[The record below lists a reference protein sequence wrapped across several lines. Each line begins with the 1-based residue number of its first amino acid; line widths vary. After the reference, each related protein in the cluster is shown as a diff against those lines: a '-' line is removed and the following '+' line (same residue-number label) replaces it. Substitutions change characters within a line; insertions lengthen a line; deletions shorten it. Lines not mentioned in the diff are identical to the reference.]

1 MRDCVDFSKSF
12 GFEGAREAG
21 RVPVPATGRRRNMVE
36 DSKNGSIPF
45 FVILGLV
52 TILFLYLLQPFFFPI
67 FWAAV
72 IAGVFGPLY
81 RRIDGKLNSPN
92 VSTAILFLIIALII
106 LLPAGVVGT
115 LVFNESVQIYE
126 TLSPDTKNMDR
137 SIQRLINT
145 IADNSIA
152 RLFHINKA
160 MLIAKTT
167 EVAQGITNYIF
178 VNLTQL
184 TQNTL
189 GLLVKFAIM
198 LYTLFFFVRDGERFL
213 RMAMK
218 VIPLG
223 MGREK
228 FLIDRF
234 IVTARSTLK
243 VTLIIGGIQGA
254 LGGIVFFITGLEGA
268 LIWGLLMILMAIV
281 PVVGCSIIWA
291 PAGILMLLTGHLWEG
306 VLILAVGTFVIS
318 TVDNFLRPILI
329 GQDVEMHPLLIFLS
343 TLGGIILFGMSGFVI
358 GPVITSLLIALWE
371 MYEEF
376 YRKEKAVD

>member
-1 MRDCVDFSKSF
+1 M
-12 GFEGAREAG
+12 
-21 RVPVPATGRRRNMVE
+21 TGNNKDR
-36 DSKNGSIPF
+36 SIPF

-72 IAGVFGPLY
+72 IAGVFRPLY
-81 RRIDGKLNSPN
+81 SRINEKLNRPN
-92 VSTAILFLIIALII
+92 LSTAILFLLIALII
-106 LLPAGVVGT
+106 LLPAGIVGT
-115 LVFNESVQIYE
+115 LAFNESLRLYAA
-126 TLSPDTKNMDR
+126 LAPDTRHMD
-137 SIQRLINT
+137 QNFQHLINT
-145 IADNSIA
+145 IAGNSIA
-152 RLFHINKA
+152 HLFHINKA
-160 MLIAKTT
+160 LLIAKTT
-167 EVAQGITNYIF
+167 EVAQGITSYIF
-178 VNLTQL
+178 VHLTDL

-198 LYTLFFFVRDGERFL
+198 LYTLFFFVRDGDRFL

-218 VIPLG
+218 VLPLG
-223 MGREK
+223 LGREK
-228 FLIDRF
+228 FLYERF

-254 LGGIVFFITGLEGA
+254 LGGIVFFATDVEGA

-291 PAGILMLLTGHLWEG
+291 PAGILMLMTGHIWEG
-306 VLILAVGTFVIS
+306 ILILAVGFLVIS
-318 TVDNFLRPILI
+318 TVDNLLRPILI
-329 GQDVEMHPLLIFLS
+329 GKDVEMHPLLIFLS
-343 TLGGIILFGMSGFVI
+343 TLGGIILFGFSGFVI

-376 YRKEKAVD
+376 YRKEKA

>member
-1 MRDCVDFSKSF
+1 MRGNNKDS
-12 GFEGAREAG
+12 
-21 RVPVPATGRRRNMVE
+21 NM
-36 DSKNGSIPF
+36 PF

-72 IAGVFGPLY
+72 IAGIFGPLY
-81 RRIDGKLNSPN
+81 GRINRRLNRPN
-92 VSTAILFLIIALII
+92 LSTAILFLLIALII

-115 LVFNESVQIYE
+115 LVFNESVQLYG
-126 TLSPDTKNMDR
+126 TLSPDAKYMDR
-137 SIQRLINT
+137 NFQHLLNT
-145 IADNSIA
+145 ITNNSIA
-152 RLFHINKA
+152 HLFHINKA

-178 VNLTQL
+178 VHLTQL

-189 GLLVKFAIM
+189 GLLVQFAIM
-198 LYTLFFFVRDGERFL
+198 LYTLFFFVRDGDRFL

-228 FLIDRF
+228 FLFERF

-254 LGGIVFFITGLEGA
+254 LGGIVFFATDVEGA

-291 PAGILMLLTGHLWEG
+291 PAGILMLLTGHVWEG

-318 TVDNFLRPILI
+318 TVDNLLRPILI
-329 GQDVEMHPLLIFLS
+329 GKDVEMHPLLIFLS
-343 TLGGIILFGMSGFVI
+343 TLGGIILFGFSGFVI

-376 YRKEKAVD
+376 YRKEKASD

>member
-1 MRDCVDFSKSF
+1 M
-12 GFEGAREAG
+12 G
-21 RVPVPATGRRRNMVE
+21 NMKE
-36 DSKNGSIPF
+36 SNILF
-45 FVILGLV
+45 FVILGMA
-52 TILFLYLLQPFFFPI
+52 TILFLYLLKPFFFPI

-72 IAGVFGPLY
+72 IAGVFRPLY
-81 RRIDGKLNSPN
+81 SRINGKLNRPN
-92 VSTAILFLIIALII
+92 LSTAILFLLIALII
-106 LLPAGVVGT
+106 LLPAGIVGT
-115 LVFNESVQIYE
+115 LVFNESVQMYA
-126 TLSPDTKNMDR
+126 TLNPDAKHMDR
-137 SIQRLINT
+137 NFQHLINS

-178 VNLTQL
+178 VHLTEL

-198 LYTLFFFVRDGERFL
+198 LYTLFFFVRDGDRFL

-218 VIPLG
+218 VLPLG

-228 FLIDRF
+228 FLYERF

-243 VTLIIGGIQGA
+243 VTLIIGGIQGV
-254 LGGIVFFITGLEGA
+254 LGGIVFLVTDVEGA

-281 PVVGCSIIWA
+281 PLVGCSIIWA
-291 PAGILMLLTGHLWEG
+291 PAGILMLLTGHIWEG
-306 VLILAVGTFVIS
+306 VLILAVGFLVIS
-318 TVDNFLRPILI
+318 TVDNVLRPILI

-343 TLGGIILFGMSGFVI
+343 TLGGIILFGFSGFVI
-358 GPVITSLLIALWE
+358 GPVITSLLIAIWE

-376 YRKEKAVD
+376 YRREKVSD

>member
-1 MRDCVDFSKSF
+1 MMGDNRD
-12 GFEGAREAG
+12 
-21 RVPVPATGRRRNMVE
+21 
-36 DSKNGSIPF
+36 GSISF

-52 TILFLYLLQPFFFPI
+52 TILFLYLLRPFFFPI

-72 IAGVFGPLY
+72 IAGIFGPLY
-81 RRIDGKLNSPN
+81 RSIDARLNRPN
-92 VSTAILFLIIALII
+92 LSTAILFLIIALII

-126 TLSPDTKNMDR
+126 TLSPNAKNMDR
-137 SIQRLINT
+137 SIQRLINS
-145 IADNSIA
+145 ILDNSIA
-152 RLFHINKA
+152 RLFNLNKA

-198 LYTLFFFVRDGERFL
+198 LYTLFYFVRDGDRFL

-228 FLIDRF
+228 FLFDRF
-234 IVTARSTLK
+234 IMTARSTLK

-254 LGGIVFFITGLEGA
+254 LGGIVFFITGMEGA

-281 PVVGCSIIWA
+281 PVIGCSIIWA

-306 VLILAVGTFVIS
+306 VLILAVGFLVIS

-329 GQDVEMHPLLIFLS
+329 GKDVEMHPLLIFLS

-371 MYEEF
+371 MYEAF
-376 YRKEKAVD
+376 YRKEKASD

>member
-1 MRDCVDFSKSF
+1 MNNTMKES
-12 GFEGAREAG
+12 
-21 RVPVPATGRRRNMVE
+21 N
-36 DSKNGSIPF
+36 IPF
-45 FVILGLV
+45 FVILGIV

-72 IAGVFGPLY
+72 IAGVFRPLY
-81 RRIDGKLNSPN
+81 IRINGKLNRPN
-92 VSTAILFLIIALII
+92 LSTAILFLLIALII
-106 LLPAGVVGT
+106 LLPAGIVGT

-126 TLSPDTKNMDR
+126 KLSPDTKHMDR
-137 SIQRLINT
+137 SIQRLINS
-145 IADNSIA
+145 IADNSLA

-178 VNLTQL
+178 VHLTEL

-198 LYTLFFFVRDGERFL
+198 LYTLFFFVRDGDRFL
-213 RMAMK
+213 RMVMK
-218 VIPLG
+218 ILPLG

-228 FLIDRF
+228 LLYERF

-243 VTLIIGGIQGA
+243 VTLIIGGIQGT
-254 LGGIVFFITGLEGA
+254 LGGIVFLVTDVEGA

-281 PVVGCSIIWA
+281 PLVGCSIIWA
-291 PAGILMLLTGHLWEG
+291 PAGILMLLTGHIWEG
-306 VLILAVGTFVIS
+306 VLILAVGFLVIS
-318 TVDNFLRPILI
+318 TVDNVLRPILI
-329 GQDVEMHPLLIFLS
+329 GKDVEMHPLLIFLS
-343 TLGGIILFGMSGFVI
+343 TLGGIILFGFSGFVI
-358 GPVITSLLIALWE
+358 GPVITSLLIAIWE

-376 YRKEKAVD
+376 YRKEKA